1 MSPNAGLR
9 SSSHMADSSYS
20 AYIGR
25 LTHSGL
31 RPCRNR
37 SDMTFLP
44 SIVGVPSIMTLPGV
58 ADMLGPRTVRPRPL
72 TCR

>member
-1 MSPNAGLR
+1 
-9 SSSHMADSSYS
+9 
-20 AYIGR
+20 
-25 LTHSGL
+25 
-31 RPCRNR
+31 
-37 SDMTFLP
+37 MTFLP